1 MVALMTVSSD
11 DVRAVARLARLDL
24 TDEEVERFRRE
35 LSTILEY
42 VEQLGALEAG
52 RAAEPSAPDHPP
64 REDIVDAWGNL
75 RALHAAA
82 PDWIDGYFR
91 VPRVVE

>member
-1 MVALMTVSSD
+1 MTVSSD

-24 TDEEVERFRRE
+24 TDEEIERFRRE

-52 RAAEPSAPDHPP
+52 RAAEAAAPDHPP
-64 REDIVDAWGNL
+64 RGDVVDAWEDL

-91 VPRVVE
+91 VPRAVE